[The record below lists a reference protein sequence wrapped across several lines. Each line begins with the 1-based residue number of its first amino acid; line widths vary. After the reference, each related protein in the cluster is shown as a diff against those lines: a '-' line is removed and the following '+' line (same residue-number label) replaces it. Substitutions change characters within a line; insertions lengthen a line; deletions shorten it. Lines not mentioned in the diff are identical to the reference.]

1 MSIFDAT
8 TGTELIHTG
17 SGSTIS
23 TTVSQSAASTHRYVA
38 MVCNG
43 GGANAQA
50 VSIPVVVAWS

>member
-1 MSIFDAT
+1 MKTLINVCGASFS
-8 TGTELIHTG
+8 GT
-17 SGSTIS
+17 TIS

-38 MVCNG
+38 VVCNG